1 MDLRKGKEIAD
12 HLDISISSAYPIIK
26 ECKQLEHKLRSHIK
40 LNSPYA

>member
-26 ECKQLEHKLRSHIK
+26 ECKQLELKLRSHIK